1 MQMCRFD
8 KAVGNPLKCQLTFL
22 RPIGATTA
30 VAATAS
36 AAAAAV
42 GPGDA
47 GAGGVAPAS
56 DVCRRVPT
64 TFDIIVPKFY
74 PHDPPLLYAER

>member
-1 MQMCRFD
+1 M
-8 KAVGNPLKCQLTFL
+8 
-22 RPIGATTA
+22 
-30 VAATAS
+30 

-56 DVCRRVPT
+56 DVSRMVPT
-64 TFDIIVPKFY
+64 TFAIIVPKFY